1 MTNNSPNP
9 RNKCV
14 ALIPQGNLVHWTC
27 SQSTINHS
35 NVVNQFQRSSKT
47 LCFKGSSDHH
57 MSAFGVKQ
65 DGFATP
71 VASFPPK
78 YSPNNGMDGYGW
90 MTCFDLFL
98 RSRHPNFSIRYHR
111 IMQFNQDISNG
122 QKWKDCCIILYIT
135 YKKTNI

>member
-35 NVVNQFQRSSKT
+35 NVVNQFHRSSKT

-98 RSRHPNFSIRYHR
+98 RDPGIQTSALDIIGSCNSIRTFQMAKNGR
-111 IMQFNQDISNG
+111 IAV
-122 QKWKDCCIILYIT
+122 
-135 YKKTNI
+135 